1 MNTPLIARIKRP
13 MGIETQPEK
22 HIYGRELLQNELTTS
37 KRLSLW
43 ALGH

>member
-1 MNTPLIARIKRP
+1 MSTPLIPRIKRS
-13 MGIETQPEK
+13 MGIHTQPEK
-22 HIYGRELLQNELTTS
+22 HIHARELSKKELTTS